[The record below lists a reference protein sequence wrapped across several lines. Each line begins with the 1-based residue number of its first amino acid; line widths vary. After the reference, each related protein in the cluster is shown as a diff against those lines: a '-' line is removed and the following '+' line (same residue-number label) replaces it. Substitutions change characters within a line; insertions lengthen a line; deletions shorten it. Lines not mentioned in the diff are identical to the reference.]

1 MSSSSLV
8 AVVLMMPLLAF
19 SSKEFRCRGTTMTT
33 MKGAKAKG
41 VLRVYFLIWEVG
53 QQQQQRQQQLVAKLL
68 LHLYVQ
74 QQLKQ

>member
-41 VLRVYFLIWEVG
+41 VLRVYFLMWEVG
-53 QQQQQRQQQLVAKLL
+53 QQQRQQQLVAKVL